1 MVVMCKKEDVEMAT
15 ESIVK
20 IRSNFSNHHVS
31 KALKEVEMMQAGK
44 LPKKSAR
51 DFLKESRKK

>member
-1 MVVMCKKEDVEMAT
+1 MAT

-20 IRSNFSNHHVS
+20 ISSDLNNHRVS
-31 KALKEVEMMQAGK
+31 KALNEVRLIQTAE

-51 DFLKESRKK
+51 DFLKESREK